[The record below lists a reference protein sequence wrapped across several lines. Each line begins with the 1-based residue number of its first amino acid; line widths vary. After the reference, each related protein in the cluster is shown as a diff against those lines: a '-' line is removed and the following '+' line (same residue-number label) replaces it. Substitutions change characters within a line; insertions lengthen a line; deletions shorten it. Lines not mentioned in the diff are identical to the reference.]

1 MRAGAPGPGVLV
13 IADNRG
19 VKVLVDKGVILCGC
33 VLLALLAGEV
43 DAVAVIWL
51 LLAVA
56 PSGSCGSPAPG
67 GSSPASTPSGTCSS
81 PSACAK
87 TSGTG

>member
-1 MRAGAPGPGVLV
+1 VLV

-43 DAVAVIWL
+43 DAVAVIW
-51 LLAVA
+51 VA
-56 PSGSCGSPAPG
+56 EA
-67 GSSPASTPSGTCSS
+67 ATWAESTM
-81 PSACAK
+81 
-87 TSGTG
+87 